1 MGIAFGVLAAI
12 LLGASDVA
20 AAVASRKVAS
30 IAVTRTALLTSI
42 GVASLGLLIVPSVW
56 SARDVVVGAFSG
68 ITMTAGLTMLYRA
81 YSLTRVGVV
90 APTTSVLT
98 ALIPVIVVVVRGD
111 VPTAVAGAGMVLGLV
126 GIGLATYE
134 PGERSQTVTEA
145 RGAESTAA
153 RTGLLLG
160 LAAGLCFGLGFA
172 LLAETSNKSGLVP
185 VVVQR
190 SVGLVGLLLLG
201 LGQSAPTWSLTPE
214 VRKTALSVGL
224 FAGVAMCFLKLGF
237 RRGPDG
243 PVAVAASQFA
253 TAAVVFAVL
262 FTKERLRRIAGV
274 GIAFAAIG
282 VAMMSLG

>member
-1 MGIAFGVLAAI
+1 MGIAFGVVAAI

-20 AAVASRKVAS
+20 AAIASRRAAS
-30 IAVTRTALLTSI
+30 ISVTRTALMTSI
-42 GVASLGLLIVPSVW
+42 CVALVGLLIVPSTW
-56 SARDVVVGAFSG
+56 SVRDVVVGSLSG
-68 ITMTAGLTMLYRA
+68 VTMTTGLTMLYRA

-98 ALIPVIVVVVRGD
+98 AIIPVIVVLVRGD
-111 VPTAVAGAGMVLGLV
+111 VPSAVAGAGMVLGLV
-126 GIGLATYE
+126 GVGLATYE
-134 PGERSQTVTEA
+134 PSEKAKPKTAAQ
-145 RGAESTAA
+145 GAESKAT

-172 LLAETSNKSGLVP
+172 LLAETSNESGLVP
-185 VVVQR
+185 VVIQR
-190 SVGLVGLLLLG
+190 LVGLVGLVLIG
-201 LGQSAPTWSLTPE
+201 LRQSAPMWALKPE
-214 VRKTALSVGL
+214 VRRTALYVGL

-243 PVAVAASQFA
+243 PVAVAVSQFA
-253 TAAVVFAVL
+253 TAAVVFAVI

-274 GIAFAAIG
+274 GIAFSAVG